1 MEKKCSLNYE
11 EYNIKQIV
19 WTTYVRVIG
28 AEGKLA
34 SQLWLK
40 NPDGFVYLFCHCY
53 KTLYLALLSEWSRSV
68 VSDSL
73 QPRGL

>member
-28 AEGKLA
+28 TEGKLA
-34 SQLWLK
+34 AQLWFK
-40 NPDGFVYLFCHCY
+40 NPSGFLYSATVTKPWIWLLQWDGNLIRNVM
-53 KTLYLALLSEWSRSV
+53 
-68 VSDSL
+68 D
-73 QPRGL
+73 